1 MNNRDTAQEPIIEI
15 RDLQAKYGE
24 QTVLDGISVDIFPG
38 EITVILGGSGCGKT
52 TLLKNMLRLYEP
64 TAGSVKFWG
73 EETLEMDENR
83 FYEVLKRTGMLFQ
96 NGALLNSISVYEN
109 ISIPLEMHTN
119 LSSGVIDRIIR
130 VKLDLVGLS
139 HAIFKFPSELS
150 GGMKKRASLA
160 RALALDPQLLF
171 CDEPSA
177 GLDPVTSEALDALI
191 LNLKK
196 QLKMTIVIVTHE
208 LASIHRIADKIIFL
222 DGGKMVFNGTLA
234 DAKQAGISQIDHFFE
249 VGKF

>member
-1 MNNRDTAQEPIIEI
+1 MKKQEPVIEI
-15 RDLQAKYGE
+15 RNMVAKYGE
-24 QTVLDGISVDIFPG
+24 KTILEDINVDILPG

-64 TAGSVKFWG
+64 ASGSVKFWG
-73 EETLEMDENR
+73 EEILQMDEHA
-83 FYEVLKRTGMLFQ
+83 FHEVLKKTGMLFQ

-109 ISIPLEMHTN
+109 ISIPLEMHTK
-119 LSSGVIDRIIR
+119 LSSTIIDRMIR
-130 VKLDLVGLS
+130 IKLSLVGLAD
-139 HAIFKFPSELS
+139 AIHMLPSELS
-150 GGMKKRASLA
+150 GGMKKRAGLA
-160 RALALDPQLLF
+160 RALAMDPYILF

-177 GLDPVTSEALDALI
+177 GLDPVTSAALDELI
-191 LNLKK
+191 LSLKE

-222 DGGKMVFNGTLA
+222 DEGTMLFYGSLA
-234 DAKQAGISQIDHFFE
+234 EAKSAGIPKIDNFFE